1 MIGVQQKL
9 TNVVVAAFPQDAAKI
24 IIIDSEKQ
32 EKQEDVMCW
41 GYEIIPTLMDIVEKY
56 PEVGKITF
64 LGPQDY
70 ITPFAAN
77 AENEFPGISVEIGQ
91 M

>member
-1 MIGVQQKL
+1 MIS
-9 TNVVVAAFPQDAAKI
+9 VVVAAFPQDAAKMI
-24 IIIDSEKQ
+24 IVDEDKQ

-41 GYEIIPTLMDIVEKY
+41 GYEIIPTLMDVVEKY

-70 ITPFAAN
+70 IAPFAAN
-77 AENEFPGISVEIGQ
+77 AENEFPEISVEIGQ

>member
-1 MIGVQQKL
+1 MIS
-9 TNVVVAAFPQDAAKI
+9 VVVAAFPQDAAKMI
-24 IIIDSEKQ
+24 IVDDAKQ

-70 ITPFAAN
+70 IQPFAAN
-77 AENEFPGISVEIGQ
+77 AENEFPGINVEIGQ

>member
-1 MIGVQQKL
+1 MI
-9 TNVVVAAFPQDAAKI
+9 NIVVAAFPQDAAKMI
-24 IIIDSEKQ
+24 VIDIDKQ

-41 GYEIIPTLMDIVEKY
+41 GHEIIPTLMDIVEKY

-70 ITPFAAN
+70 IQPFAAN
-77 AENEFPGISVEIGQ
+77 AESEFPGISVEIGQ